1 MPARVGQTDMVLR
14 MLGPKAKLRP
24 FEFSISPDSIF
35 FFDQKHKECE
45 SAVERCWTML
55 PDHRIVR
62 DCDRWAEAY
71 QIVNDHD
78 GKVVRGTHR
87 GPDGT
92 RWLSFEYV
100 EEDARIHADL
110 YGSSGE
116 FLRRKSTALTTRSPR
131 LEGAGER

>member
-1 MPARVGQTDMVLR
+1 MRPHAILCWLLLLVPAAAAEQNLR
-14 MLGPKAKLRP
+14 HFASWRYTQNAPKGELNDEDLEGRKLGYWDL
-24 FEFSISPDSIF
+24 EFD
-35 FFDQKHKECE
+35 
-45 SAVERCWTML
+45 A
-55 PDHRIVR
+55 
-62 DCDRWAEAY
+62 
-71 QIVNDHD
+71 D

-92 RWLSFEYV
+92 RWLSFEDV